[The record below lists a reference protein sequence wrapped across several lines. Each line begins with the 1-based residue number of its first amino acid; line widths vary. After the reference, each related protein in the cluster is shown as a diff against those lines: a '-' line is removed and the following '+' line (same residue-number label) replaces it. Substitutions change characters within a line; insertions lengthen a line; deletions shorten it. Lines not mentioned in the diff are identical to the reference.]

1 MVSSRLNAISESKT
15 VASSNKA
22 AEMARKG
29 IKIYNFG
36 IGEPD
41 FTTPSNIIEAGF
53 KWAKEGKTHYTP
65 SMGIPELRDAI
76 SAKFKKFNKI
86 EATPG
91 NILVTPTKFSINLAL
106 MSILEF
112 GDEVLL
118 PEPYYVSYPDII
130 RLAGGKAI
138 PARTDENY
146 DFDFHDMRKY
156 VNPRTKALVFSN
168 PTNPTGKVYSEKK
181 IRELSDFILENN
193 LYLISDEIYEDIIFE
208 GKPFSPASM
217 PEMAEHTITVS
228 GFSKSHAMTGWR
240 IGYMTGP
247 SDIIK
252 ASNKIQQQTIT
263 CASSIAQYAALE
275 ALRDQESPKKMT
287 AIFKERRDLIYGI
300 ISESDSLKV
309 RKPEGAFYIFPEYQG
324 SRDSE
329 TVSSELLEK
338 EGVVVTPGSAFG
350 SQGERHLRISF
361 ATSNDTIMGG
371 MEKINAYFS
380 KKK

>member
-22 AEMARKG
+22 AEMVRNG
-29 IKIYNFG
+29 RKIYNFG

-41 FTTPSNIIEAGF
+41 FTTPENIIDAGF
-53 KWAKEGKTHYTP
+53 QWAKKGKTHYTP
-65 SMGIPELRDAI
+65 SMGIQELREAI

-86 EATPG
+86 EADPK

-106 MSILEF
+106 MSILEL

-130 RLAGGKAI
+130 RLAGGKVI
-138 PARTDENY
+138 PVGTDENY
-146 DFDFHDMRKY
+146 DFDFSAMRKFM
-156 VNPRTKALVFSN
+156 NPRTRALVFSN
-168 PTNPTGKVYSEKK
+168 PTNPTGKVYSEKM

-208 GKPFSPASM
+208 GRAFSPASI
-217 PEMAEHTITVS
+217 PEMADHTVTVS

-247 SDIIK
+247 EDIIR

-275 ALRDQESPKKMT
+275 ALKDEKSPIAMT
-287 AIFKERRDLIYGI
+287 QKFRERRDLIYKLITEGGLL
-300 ISESDSLKV
+300 EV
-309 RKPEGAFYIFPEYQG
+309 RKPEGAFYIFPGYEG
-324 SRDSE
+324 KDSE
-329 TVSSELLEK
+329 TVASDLLDR

-350 SQGERHLRISF
+350 VQGENHLRISF
-361 ATSNDTIMGG
+361 AASNETITEG
-371 MEKINAYFS
+371 MERINSYFR
-380 KKK
+380 KQR

>member
-1 MVSSRLNAISESKT
+1 MVSSRLSAISESKT

-22 AEMARKG
+22 AEMVRNG
-29 IKIYNFG
+29 RKIYNFG

-41 FTTPSNIIEAGF
+41 FTTPENIIEAGF
-53 KWAKEGKTHYTP
+53 RWAREGKTHYTP

-76 SAKFKKFNKI
+76 SLKFKKFNRI
-86 EATPG
+86 EADPRD
-91 NILVTPTKFSINLAL
+91 ILVTPTKFSINLAL
-106 MSILEF
+106 MSILES

-130 RLAGGKAI
+130 RLAGGKVI
-138 PARTDENY
+138 PVRTDENY
-146 DFDFHDMRKY
+146 DFDFYDMNKY
-156 VNPRTKALVFSN
+156 LNPRTRALVFSN

-181 IRELSDFILENN
+181 LRELSDFILEND

-208 GKPFSPASM
+208 GKAFSPASI
-217 PEMAEHTITVS
+217 PEMADHTITVS

-247 SDIIK
+247 SDIIR

-275 ALRDQESPKKMT
+275 ALRDEESPKKMT
-287 AIFKERRDLIYGI
+287 QIFRERRDLIYRL
-300 ISESDSLKV
+300 ISEGGSLKV
-309 RKPEGAFYIFPEYQG
+309 RKPEGAFYIFPEFEG
-324 SRDSE
+324 PADSE
-329 TVSSELLEK
+329 TVSLELLDK

-350 SQGERHLRISF
+350 MQGEKHLRISF
-361 ATSNDTIMGG
+361 AASNETITGG
-371 MEKINAYFS
+371 MERINSYFS
-380 KKK
+380 KKR

>member
-53 KWAKEGKTHYTP
+53 KWARDGKTHYTP

-138 PARTDENY
+138 PVRTDENY

-208 GKPFSPASM
+208 GKPFSPASI

-275 ALRDQESPKKMT
+275 ALRDEESPRKMT
-287 AIFKERRDLIYGI
+287 AIFRERRDLIYGI
-300 ISESDSLKV
+300 ISESDSLRV

-324 SRDSE
+324 SKDSE
-329 TVSSELLEK
+329 TVSSELLDK
-338 EGVVVTPGSAFG
+338 EGIVVTPGSAFG

-371 MEKINAYFS
+371 MEKINAYFR
-380 KKK
+380 KNK